1 MLLVNGLLLVSRVR
15 WMTMSRA
22 NANIRQVL
30 PKHEFLAGRISLDFC
45 NTLSRMRNDPDRAL
59 TPPDFFGWAQRCG
72 MGLDREPGAQA
83 LTRLHDLR
91 AALFGILEAVVEER
105 APAAHDLSILNKE
118 LADARTA
125 ERLVPT
131 EEGFLLADSAPA
143 TIDRFRHTVARDAA
157 DLLTG
162 DLRRVKRC
170 PDHDCLWLFRD
181 GSKNLSRRW
190 CAMDDCGARD
200 KVRRFRGKAEARA
213 RRVEKS
219 IAALREGRIR

>member
-1 MLLVNGLLLVSRVR
+1 
-15 WMTMSRA
+15 MTMSPA
-22 NANIRQVL
+22 NANIRQVP

-45 NTLSRMRNDPDRAL
+45 NTLSRTPHDPDRAL
-59 TPPDFFGWAQRCG
+59 TPRDFLGWAQRCG
-72 MGLDREPGAQA
+72 IGLDRAPGAQA

-91 AALFGILEAVVEER
+91 AALFGIFEAVVEER
-105 APAAHDLSILNKE
+105 APGARDLSILNKE
-118 LADARTA
+118 LAGARAA

-143 TIDRFRHTVARDAA
+143 TIDRFRHAVARDAA

-200 KVRRFRGKAEARA
+200 KVRRFRGKADSGSRHRTHDRA
-213 RRVEKS
+213 VDRGSSRGTT
-219 IAALREGRIR
+219 R